1 MAANSTDSATHPN
14 ISRGDHD
21 AHQPMEFD
29 HTAQTTVSEAPL
41 SEQANKSEPDVPTV
55 RPRTGRI
62 AQKRWFAAQTRL
74 RKKERRGYVRDSM
87 HSHPSNPPWRARP
100 RPEPN
105 VSKAF
110 STSPPPGSPPKPM
123 SNVFNIP
130 ELLERILLNLETG
143 FIITTAL
150 MVCRGFKQS
159 MDLSPVFRERR
170 NFAFHIVRDDEEAS
184 EPKDQPAIFY
194 HAASRPLR
202 MNGKFE
208 APNRLHLYFHMDRAT
223 FRRDAATESFR
234 KLRVFDKRPRSV
246 RFHWFVG
253 ETPLDEGTW
262 PDLDK
267 DREIT
272 FGQIIDVMTE
282 ILAWNATPYHL
293 WIDW

>member
-1 MAANSTDSATHPN
+1 MAANSTDADTHPN

-41 SEQANKSEPDVPTV
+41 NEQANKSEPDVPTV

-74 RKKERRGYVRDSM
+74 RKKERRGYIRDSM

-110 STSPPPGSPPKPM
+110 SASPPPGSPPKPM
-123 SNVFNIP
+123 SNVFIIP

-159 MDLSPVFRERR
+159 MDLSPVSGKGGTLLF
-170 NFAFHIVRDDEEAS
+170 IS
-184 EPKDQPAIFY
+184 
-194 HAASRPLR
+194 PLR
-202 MNGKFE
+202 MIGKFE
-208 APNRLHLYFHMDRAT
+208 APNRLHLYFHTDRAT

-234 KLRVFDKRPRSV
+234 ELRMFDQRPRSV
-246 RFHWFVG
+246 RFHWFLG
-253 ETPLDEGTW
+253 ETSLGEGTW
-262 PDLDK
+262 RDLDE